1 VVAREECEH
10 TRIQVADEAGEA
22 AAIGDDGVAEF
33 VPEGSIEQAG
43 RDAEIMADVDD
54 DGADRAATDFGSD
67 FLFGGEARGA
77 RVLGVVGGLGFR
89 LGVRWRDLPGG
100 AGRAGGG
107 YAEGCWGEVLAA
119 VGAAAKRG
127 FQGRGSAQAAGD
139 AGENH
144 GEVGGAEGCGEAWGG
159 GALLDC
165 AGEMLAE
172 VDEFADEAED
182 AVEAAGYGWDGPGRI
197 GVCDWGGGLGG
208 GGHERN
214 KNIMLVRCQGK
225 TRALARTPSILRAQ
239 SRLTAVIRP
248 EPGNCPGR
256 DYANR
261 AALRARGRRRR
272 RRLPR
277 RSSSRG
283 DMAGLF
289 YRGGF
294 HFPFWS

>member
-1 VVAREECEH
+1 
-10 TRIQVADEAGEA
+10 
-22 AAIGDDGVAEF
+22 
-33 VPEGSIEQAG
+33 
-43 RDAEIMADVDD
+43 MADVDD

-119 VGAAAKRG
+119 AGAAAKRG
-127 FQGRGSAQAAGD
+127 FQGGGSAQAAGD
-139 AGENH
+139 AGEND
-144 GEVGGAEGCGEAWGG
+144 GEVGGAEGCGGEGEAWGG

-208 GGHERN
+208 GRHERN
-214 KNIMLVRCQGK
+214 KNIMLGHCQRKKFRSTSNTKGCWTAK
-225 TRALARTPSILRAQ
+225 LIL
-239 SRLTAVIRP
+239 S
-248 EPGNCPGR
+248 CPGR
-256 DYANR
+256 
-261 AALRARGRRRR
+261 
-272 RRLPR
+272 RLVAGVAVITN
-277 RSSSRG
+277 RSS
-283 DMAGLF
+283 
-289 YRGGF
+289 
-294 HFPFWS
+294 